1 MQNLPILFNLFIA
14 GGVSLFIGFVFAPFF
29 IKYIY
34 FRKLWRQKLRTLNT
48 QNSDFKNIH
57 NTEEIEVPRV
67 GGAIIV
73 IITFLTIIVLFALSK
88 FSGVTSLGSMDFLS
102 RSQTLL
108 PLGTFLF
115 GAIIGLFDDGIQ
127 IFGRGFWATD
137 PIALRYIK
145 SGSIIL
151 LGALVGL
158 WFYVKLG
165 IASVH
170 VPFVGD
176 FYLGIFFI
184 PFFIFVLF
192 SVFSGSV
199 IDGID
204 GLSGGVLMS
213 IFGSYAVI
221 TYFRNQYDL
230 SALAVVVLCSVL
242 VFLWYNIMP
251 AKFYMGEVGMIA
263 LTSLITVY
271 AFFTDTVLLL
281 PIIVFPLFITS
292 VSVVAQLVS
301 KNFFNGKKIFKVA
314 PIHHH
319 FEVLGWGKHKVV
331 MRFWIIGFM
340 SSLLGTI
347 LAFIS

>member
-1 MQNLPILFNLFIA
+1 MQNLPVLFNLFIA
-14 GGVSLFIGFVFAPFF
+14 GGLSLLVGFFFAPFF
-29 IKYIY
+29 INYIY
-34 FRKLWRQKLRTLNT
+34 SKKLWRQTLRTENT
-48 QNSDFKNIH
+48 QNNDFKNIH
-57 NTEEIEVPRV
+57 NDEEVKIPRV

-73 IITFLTIIVLFALSK
+73 IITLCTIFILFTLARFFEIPS
-88 FSGVTSLGSMDFLS
+88 FVSMDFLS

-115 GAIIGLFDDGIQ
+115 GALIGLLDDSIQ

-137 PIALRYIK
+137 PIRLRYIK
-145 SGSIIL
+145 SGSIIFLGFL
-151 LGALVGL
+151 LGL
-158 WFYVKLG
+158 WFYIKLG
-165 IASVH
+165 VSSVH

-176 FYLGIFFI
+176 FYLGIFFV
-184 PFFIFVLF
+184 PFFILVLF

-213 IFGSYAVI
+213 TFGAYAVI

-230 SALAVVVLCSVL
+230 SALAVVVLCAIL

-263 LTSLITVY
+263 LTALITVY
-271 AFFTDTVLLL
+271 AFFTNTVLLL

-292 VSVVAQLVS
+292 LSVVIQLVS
-301 KNFFNGKKIFKVA
+301 KKFFNGKKFFKVA

-319 FEVLGWGKHKVV
+319 FESLGWGKHKVV